1 MLKCSYQKYTLRFIR
16 PGGTSRGILH
26 EKETWIIS
34 FYDDIYP
41 GKVAYGECGLFRGLS
56 FDDKP
61 GYEEKLSQICEQLP
75 FKGHSLLSQLIEWPS
90 IYFGVE
96 MVLKDWENN
105 CSHILFDNDFTQGK
119 KGIDINGLIWMDNK
133 ESMISQMEDKLEQGF
148 TCLKMKIGAID
159 FESELEI
166 LQLMRSQFS
175 SDQIEIRVDANGA
188 FSAKEALEKLKRLSD
203 FYIHSIEQPIR
214 QGQISEM
221 AELIE
226 KSPIPIALDEELIG
240 ITDPADKRELL
251 EKLHPPYII
260 LKPTLVG
267 GFAGSQD
274 WIDLIEAQGGC
285 WWITSALE
293 SNIGLNAIAQFVST
307 KNNTLPQGLGTG
319 QLYSNNFDSP
329 LQIQNGKLF
338 FDKTLSW
345 NFNNL
350 KK

>member
-16 PGGTSRGILH
+16 PGGTSRGILY

-34 FYDDIYP
+34 LYDDTDT
-41 GKVAYGECGLFRGLS
+41 GKVAYGECGLFKGLS
-56 FDDKP
+56 FDGKP

-75 FKGHSLLSQLIEWPS
+75 TQKQSVLSQLNEWPS
-90 IYFGVE
+90 IYFGIE

-105 CSHILFDNDFTQGK
+105 CNHVLFDNEFTQGE

-133 ESMISQMEDKLEQGF
+133 ESMISQMETKFEQGF
-148 TCLKMKIGAID
+148 TCIKMKIGAID
-159 FESELEI
+159 FESELGI
-166 LQLMRSQFS
+166 LQLIRGQFS
-175 SDQIEIRVDANGA
+175 SEQIEIRVDANGA
-188 FSAKEALEKLKRLSD
+188 FSVKEALEKLKRLSD
-203 FYIHSIEQPIR
+203 FDIHSIEQPIR
-214 QGQISEM
+214 QGQIPEM
-221 AELIE
+221 AELI
-226 KSPIPIALDEELIG
+226 KTSPIPIALDEELIG
-240 ITDPADKRELL
+240 ITDIGDKRELL
-251 EKLHPPYII
+251 EKLQPLYII

-267 GFAGSQD
+267 GFAGSQE
-274 WIDLIEAQGGC
+274 WIDLIEEQAGQ

-293 SNIGLNAIAQFVST
+293 SNVGLNAIAQFAST
-307 KNNTLPQGLGTG
+307 KNNALTQGLGTG

-345 NFNNL
+345 NFSNL